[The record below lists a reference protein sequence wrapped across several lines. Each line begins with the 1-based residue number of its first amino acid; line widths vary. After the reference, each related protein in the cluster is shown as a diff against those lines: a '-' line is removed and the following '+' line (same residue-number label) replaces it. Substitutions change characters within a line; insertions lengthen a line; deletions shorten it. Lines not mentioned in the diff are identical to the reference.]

1 MALEGTLHDFAL
13 PDILQLISLQKKTGL
28 LTLRGPE
35 DTVILGFDNGSLVSA
50 ESQARR
56 LDTRLGTLLV
66 KTRSLAPDS
75 LAKALEIQGQTLQRL
90 GFILLKNGF
99 CDADQLRAGLDAQ
112 VKKIAYGLFRW
123 TDAEYVFDQQ
133 DRIDYDH
140 EYFRPIQVESLLMEG
155 ARMVDEWPI
164 IQKVVRSPEL
174 VYQRVAVGQR
184 VEPAEGA
191 DDIEEI
197 GEATFVRSRERR
209 DGPIRISKAEW
220 AVYELVDG
228 RRTISDIVDRTFLSD
243 FEGSKAFYDLL
254 SRGLIEEARR
264 TGFVDE
270 TGTFSVEMPSV
281 RPRLPFASVFVGF
294 RPRGDPPGGIAAS
307 IPEPRERLHVSAAA
321 RGGPGGVPE
330 GRLPVPAPADVGS
343 NRRLLPDAGPFSGVP
358 CGDRQFGPPGA
369 GRPHRPLGATLSV
382 HPSERHREVLP
393 GRVRRRREDRHG
405 SLLRP
410 RRSGNGRVRG
420 DPGERHQGN
429 HCHKVT

>member
-35 DTVILGFDNGSLVSA
+35 DTVILGFDSGSLVSA

-75 LAKALEIQGQTLQRL
+75 LTKALEIQGQTLQRL

-123 TDAEYVFDQQ
+123 TDGEYVFDQQ

-197 GEATFVRSRERR
+197 GEATFVKAREKR
-209 DGPIRISKAEW
+209 DGPIRISKAGVVGLR
-220 AVYELVDG
+220 A
-228 RRTISDIVDRTFLSD
+228 RRRAADDRQHRRPDVPFRL
-243 FEGSKAFYDLL
+243 
-254 SRGLIEEARR
+254 RGLQ
-264 TGFVDE
+264 GFL
-270 TGTFSVEMPSV
+270 
-281 RPRLPFASVFVGF
+281 RPPQ
-294 RPRGDPPGGIAAS
+294 PGA
-307 IPEPRERLHVSAAA
+307 H
-321 RGGPGGVPE
+321 RGGP
-330 GRLPVPAPADVGS
+330 
-343 NRRLLPDAGPFSGVP
+343 
-358 CGDRQFGPPGA
+358 
-369 GRPHRPLGATLSV
+369 PHRRRGRDRDLFDRDPLRFAHGCRSPRYSSVSSSRGCSWRDCGCSPGTPRTSSRFRRGAWRPWRGSRR
-382 HPSERHREVLP
+382 PFPFPAS
-393 GRVRRRREDRHG
+393 GGCRRR
-405 SLLRP
+405 STP
-410 RRSGNGRVRG
+410 S
-420 DPGERHQGN
+420 
-429 HCHKVT
+429 T